1 MYVWVINISMNL
13 IGLAATT
20 IVHYMHVCICT
31 QQLITKNG
39 IAILKGVFFLQ
50 LNDGKKD
57 IENQPGF
64 KLGSSEFQSDALTTT
79 VWFSGWISL
88 RLGKLWLLL
97 KYFVLPPANWVIAAA
112 TLYVPSEPP
121 FIGGNR
127 KHFSFR
133 RKAIQSAYTSLRLW
147 NVSVEDQ
154 TLTCSNIL
162 LWASWGVV
170 MLN

>member
-1 MYVWVINISMNL
+1 MSDRYFNEPDWSGCYNYCTL
-13 IGLAATT
+13 HTCLYLHTT
-20 IVHYMHVCICT
+20 IDRQKWHSHIERR
-31 QQLITKNG
+31 
-39 IAILKGVFFLQ
+39 FFLQ

>member
-1 MYVWVINISMNL
+1 MSDRYFNEPDWPGSYNFCTL
-13 IGLAATT
+13 RTCLYLQTT
-20 IVHYMHVCICT
+20 IDHQKWHSHIERR
-31 QQLITKNG
+31 
-39 IAILKGVFFLQ
+39 FFFRIEKKTLRSSQ
-50 LNDGKKD
+50 DSNLGPLN
-57 IENQPGF
+57 
-64 KLGSSEFQSDALTTT
+64 SSQMLS

-133 RKAIQSAYTSLRLW
+133 RKVIQSAYTSLRLW
-147 NVSVEDQ
+147 NVSVEDR
-154 TLTCSNIL
+154 TLTCSNNL
-162 LWASWGVV
+162 LWASWGMV